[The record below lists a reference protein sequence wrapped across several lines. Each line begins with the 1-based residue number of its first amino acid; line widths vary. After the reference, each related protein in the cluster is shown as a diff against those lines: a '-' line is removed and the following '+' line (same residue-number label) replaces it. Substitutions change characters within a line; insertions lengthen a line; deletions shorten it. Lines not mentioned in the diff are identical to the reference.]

1 MAKTFL
7 DELIVE
13 LLKLQS
19 EDVDKA
25 RTAIKNGEHVPAPAS
40 PKTIFHTVN
49 RVAAEHQ
56 VTAEEMTALLGLR
69 GNDVTATDMELV
81 QELSEKK

>member
-7 DELIVE
+7 DELIIE

-25 RTAIKNGEHVPAPAS
+25 RIAIENGQHIPAPAS
-40 PKTIFHTVN
+40 PKDIFHTVN
-49 RVAAEHQ
+49 RVAANHEITADEYATVLQFKGEITEADMQ
-56 VTAEEMTALLGLR
+56 VLRQLEE
-69 GNDVTATDMELV
+69 
-81 QELSEKK
+81 K

>member
-13 LLKLQS
+13 LLKLQA

-25 RTAIKNGEHVPAPAS
+25 RTAIENGEHVPAPAS

-49 RVAAEHQ
+49 RVAVEHQ
-56 VTAEEMTALLGLR
+56 VTAEEMISLLGLR
-69 GNDVTATDMELV
+69 GNDITAADIELV
-81 QELSEKK
+81 EELSNQ